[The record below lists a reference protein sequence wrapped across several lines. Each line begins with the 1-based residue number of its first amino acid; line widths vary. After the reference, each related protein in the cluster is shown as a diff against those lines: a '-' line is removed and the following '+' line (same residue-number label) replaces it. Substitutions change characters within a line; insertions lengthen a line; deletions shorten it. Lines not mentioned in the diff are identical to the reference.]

1 MRELDNSLWMQ
12 DGHDE
17 CKSSGGENLRQ
28 VIQPVFKTF
37 SDCASPSA
45 HIERLAN
52 KKLGNIQYNAGSSAG
67 SRLHEA
73 LNRMV
78 HTRRYNRSRR
88 INTQRKTL

>member
-17 CKSSGGENLRQ
+17 GKSSGGENLRQ

-37 SDCASPSA
+37 SECASPSA
-45 HIERLAN
+45 HIIERLAN
-52 KKLGNIQYNAGSSAG
+52 KKLENVQYNAGSSAG

-73 LNRMV
+73 LNKMV
-78 HTRRYNRSRR
+78 RTRRYNRSRR
-88 INTQRKTL
+88 I